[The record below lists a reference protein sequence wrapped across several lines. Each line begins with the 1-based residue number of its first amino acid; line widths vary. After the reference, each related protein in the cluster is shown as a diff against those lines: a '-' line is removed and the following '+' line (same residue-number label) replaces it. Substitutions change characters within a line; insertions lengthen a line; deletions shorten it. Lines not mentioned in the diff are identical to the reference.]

1 MADNISSLIPIDTG
15 SLADSETLNNN
26 FNYLNNKIINL
37 ALNINS
43 VEKITNKGVANGY
56 CPLDSNGSVP
66 NSFLNNISTTI
77 NQQISSLSSQIATKA
92 PLSNPTLTGT
102 VKVPLTKLNNV
113 TYTSYGP
120 AIGVESIVKGAS
132 GYIKM
137 GNGIII
143 QWGRQDSGGHSYN
156 KKYSLPTAFS
166 SNKYK
171 VVANLYNT
179 NDSDRVFFVIKTQET
194 SYFYARAQG
203 VEGGSGG
210 TTACQWIAIGY

>member
-1 MADNISSLIPIDTG
+1 MADNISSLTPIDTG

-26 FNYLNNKIINL
+26 FNYLNNRIINL
-37 ALNINS
+37 AQSINS

-66 NSFLNNISTTI
+66 NSFLSNISTTI
-77 NQQISSLSSQIATKA
+77 NQQISSLNSQIATKA

-102 VKVPLTKLNNV
+102 VKVPNNAAV
-113 TYTSYGP
+113 GT
-120 AIGVESIVKGAS
+120 AIATAAISKSAS
-132 GYIKM
+132 GYLKM

-143 QWGRQDSGGHSYN
+143 QWGRQNSGGHSYN

-166 SNKYK
+166 STNYK

-179 NDSDRVFFVIKTQET
+179 DDSDRVFFVIKTQAT